1 VRSARVWKRLLGVEH
16 TVVEQVV
23 FDEEAGA
30 LVAMV
35 RPTRSRRRRCPL
47 CGRRCPG
54 YDQGQGRRRW
64 RALDLGTIPALL
76 EADAPRI
83 ACAAHGVLVAAVP
96 WARHGAGF
104 TRGFEDTVAWLAVH
118 TSRAAVAEL
127 LRLAWRTVG
136 RVCARVA
143 VERASKVDLLAGLHR
158 IGIDEVSYKK
168 GQRYLVVVVDHDSGR
183 LVWAAPGANEQ
194 SLERFF
200 DALGPQRC
208 DHIELVSADAAE
220 WIATVLAR
228 RCPAAVRC
236 ADPFHVVRWA
246 SDALDEV
253 RRQVWNDARRAGDT
267 AAARELK
274 GARFALWKNPEDLTR
289 RQRGKLARIAE
300 VNRRLYRAYLLK
312 EELRLVFKV
321 RGVRGVALLD
331 AWLAWARRCRIPAF
345 VRVARAVSAHR
356 QTIVASLLHGLSNAR
371 VESVNTRLR
380 LLTRVAFG
388 FRSPQ
393 ALIGLAML
401 ALGGLCPELPGRA
414 QPDPQT

>member
-35 RPTRSRRRRCPL
+35 RPTRSRRCRCPL

-143 VERASKVDLLAGLHR
+143 VERATKVDLLAGLRR
-158 IGIDEVSYKK
+158 IGIDEVSYKR

-208 DHIELVSADAAE
+208 DHIELVSADAAG
-220 WIATVLAR
+220 WIANVLAR

-267 AAARELK
+267 AAAREVK

-321 RGVRGVALLD
+321 RGVRG
-331 AWLAWARRCRIPAF
+331 WRCWTP
-345 VRVARAVSAHR
+345 
-356 QTIVASLLHGLSNAR
+356 G
-371 VESVNTRLR
+371 
-380 LLTRVAFG
+380 
-388 FRSPQ
+388 
-393 ALIGLAML
+393 
-401 ALGGLCPELPGRA
+401 CPGRA
-414 QPDPQT
+414 AAASPRSCASPARSAPTARRSWPACCTGCRTRGWSRSTPDCAC